1 MATEYGNPKF
11 KDSNKNLSFTM
22 KGQPLDDALGRVV
35 NTVSD
40 ENIDI
45 SNLEFS
51 SNSDYSKTHNNSVNY
66 DKVIDSTSKTY
77 KINWKLSQ
85 MLVPTQIKQ
94 PLLNMGCQ
102 VGLTVVLRVHLKI
115 IQ

>member
-22 KGQPLDDALGRVV
+22 KGQPLDEALGRVV

-77 KINWKLSQ
+77 RIDWKLKSN
-85 MLVPTQIKQ
+85 VGTHPNNTTS
-94 PLLNMGCQ
+94 LLGSPSKFFTFI
-102 VGLTVVLRVHLKI
+102 LALK
-115 IQ
+115 

>member
-66 DKVIDSTSKTY
+66 DKASLERLYFLSSSAALLTIVVSFINTSYLNKASS
-77 KINWKLSQ
+77 ICCFSAALNSRLS
-85 MLVPTQIKQ
+85 I
-94 PLLNMGCQ
+94 
-102 VGLTVVLRVHLKI
+102 
-115 IQ
+115 